1 MEHIAAIHGATSDII
16 VVGAGPGGMAAT
28 AAAAAKGA
36 TVQVVEAE
44 GRIGGNAIH
53 STGYLAFVGSPM
65 QQERGIR
72 DSEEVFVRDGMRMA
86 DAAGEQY
93 GVVCDES
100 LVRMFARQ
108 SGAVARRLLAD
119 GVVFDRFIPRPR
131 QHTVDRMVAVADPRT
146 LGTTFERHFAR
157 PEVTTLF
164 HTVAERLI
172 LRNGSVVGVR
182 VRRRTGSAVG
192 GNEQLGEPADIYARH
207 GVVLAAGGY
216 QANPELRLRY
226 QPRHLALAPYL
237 GIESC
242 RGDGHLMGQAIGGDL
257 VNMTY
262 VPPLVMVASSLV
274 EDTIAVNEAGRRF
287 HDEAGPYEER
297 VAALRAQP
305 GRRGWY
311 VFDAV
316 TAQAKQHL
324 VEQMPEPPR
333 TGGSLSDLAEAI
345 GCTSDALEMTVAE
358 WNGWL
363 TTGGDQDPMFGR
375 VVLPAGRRPIVTAP
389 FAACPMVVGINFISG
404 GFVVTEDMQVVDV
417 FGHAIR
423 GLFAAGDCIGG
434 FNPIADLGGIRI
446 AGGFTLGH
454 IAGLSSAAG
463 VHRTTPLPSVQHQVL
478 PSRARRNIEIIDVTD
493 SPR

>member
-1 MEHIAAIHGATSDII
+1 MEQAVATDGATSDVI

-28 AAAAAKGA
+28 AAAAAGGA

-65 QQERGIR
+65 QQERGIE
-72 DSEEVFVRDGMRMA
+72 DSEDAFVRDGMRMA

-100 LVRMFARQ
+100 LVRTFARE
-108 SGAVARRLLAD
+108 SGEAARRLLAD

-146 LGTTFERHFAR
+146 LGAAFERHFAR
-157 PEVTTLF
+157 PEVRTSF

-172 LRNGSVVGVR
+172 VRDGSVVGVR

-192 GNEQLGEPADIYARH
+192 GDERLGEPVDLYARR

-226 QPRHLALAPYL
+226 QPRHLASAPYL
-237 GIESC
+237 GIDSC
-242 RGDGHLMGQAIGGDL
+242 RGDGHLMGQAVGGDL

-262 VPPLVMVASSLV
+262 VPPLVMVASALV

-311 VFDAV
+311 VFDAA
-316 TAQAKQHL
+316 TARAKQHL

-333 TGGSLSDLAEAI
+333 AAGSLADLAAAI
-345 GCTSDALEMTVAE
+345 GCPADALERTVAE

-363 TTGGDQDPMFGR
+363 ASGGDRDPAFGR
-375 VVLPAGRRPIVTAP
+375 VVLPAGRRPIAAAP
-389 FAACPMVVGINFISG
+389 FTACPMVVGVNFVSG
-404 GFVVTEDMQVVDV
+404 GFAVTEDMQVVDV

-423 GLFAAGDCIGG
+423 GLFAAGDCVGG

-454 IAGLSSAAG
+454 VAGLSAAAG
-463 VHRTTPLPSVQHQVL
+463 AHRTAPMHSVQHRVL
-478 PSRARRNIEIIDVTD
+478 PSRVRREIEIVDVAGST
-493 SPR
+493 R